1 MKLMYQNLRL
11 YFFSGCK
18 FKQIIVNHNTLYV
31 IFLKICSICKTIVLI
46 FLFLLKAITFGRIK
60 LLSVE

>member
-1 MKLMYQNLRL
+1 MKLIYQNLRL

-31 IFLKICSICKTIVLI
+31 FFFENLFNLQNNCIDISISFKSYYIW
-46 FLFLLKAITFGRIK
+46 
-60 LLSVE
+60 ED

>member
-18 FKQIIVNHNTLYV
+18 FKQIIVNYNTLYV
-31 IFLKICSICKTIVLI
+31 IFLKIFSVCKTIVLI
-46 FLFLLKAITFGRIK
+46 FKY
-60 LLSVE
+60 